1 MSGSIGSVGSS
12 VSTMMQGMR
21 RPDPAKMAE
30 DLFSK
35 LDTSSQGYI
44 QESDLQAAFNTISSD
59 SSSNASDLFSQ
70 LDADGDDKVTK
81 QEFTDGLKNL
91 ASQFE
96 SAAMNQ
102 YRSDS
107 AQRGDMNGMPPPPPP
122 PPPNESSST
131 SSTDE
136 VDSTD
141 SSATSLSASLEK
153 KLMQQI
159 AQLMQAYVVGSDQN
173 SNGLQSTLSISA

>member
-1 MSGSIGSVGSS
+1 MSSSIGSVGSS
-12 VSTMMQGMR
+12 ISTMMSAMR

-35 LDTSSQGYI
+35 LDASSQGYI
-44 QESDLQAAFNTISSD
+44 QKSDLQSALNSISSD
-59 SSSNASDLFSQ
+59 ASSNASDLFSQ
-70 LDADGDDKVTK
+70 LDADGDNKVTK

-91 ASQFE
+91 ASQFD
-96 SAAMNQ
+96 SAAMDQ

-107 AQRGDMNGMPPPPPP
+107 AQRGDMGGMPPPPP

-131 SSTDE
+131 SSTDG

-141 SSATSLSASLEK
+141 SSSTSLSANLEK

-159 AQLMQAYVVGSDQN
+159 AQLMQAYVVGTDQN
-173 SNGLQSTLSISA
+173 SNGLQSSLSISA

>member
-1 MSGSIGSVGSS
+1 
-12 VSTMMQGMR
+12 MMPAMK
-21 RPDPAKMAE
+21 RPDPTKMAE

-44 QESDLQAAFNTISSD
+44 QKSDLQAAFNSISSD
-59 SSSNASDLFSQ
+59 ASSSASDLFSQ
-70 LDADGDDKVTK
+70 LDADGDNKITK
-81 QEFTDGLKNL
+81 QEFTEGLKNL
-91 ASQFE
+91 ASQFDN
-96 SAAMNQ
+96 AAMDQ

-107 AQRGDMNGMPPPPPP
+107 AQRGDMGGMPPPPPP
-122 PPPNESSST
+122 PPPPPQNESSST

-141 SSATSLSASLEK
+141 SSSTSLSASLEK

-159 AQLMQAYVVGSDQN
+159 AQLMQAYAVGTDQD
-173 SNGLQSTLSISA
+173 SNGLQSSLSISA

>member
-1 MSGSIGSVGSS
+1 MSSSIGSVGSS
-12 VSTMMQGMR
+12 VSTMMQAMK

-44 QESDLQAAFNTISSD
+44 QKSDLQTAFNTISSD
-59 SSSNASDLFSQ
+59 ASSSANDLFSK
-70 LDADGDDKVTK
+70 LDTNGDNKVTK

-91 ASQFE
+91 ASQFD

-102 YRSDS
+102 HRSNS
-107 AQRGDMNGMPPPPPP
+107 AQNGDMGGMPPPPPP
-122 PPPNESSST
+122 PPNGGNSAGLTSDT
-131 SSTDE
+131 SSTD
-136 VDSTD
+136 
-141 SSATSLSASLEK
+141 SSDTIRSTSLDK
-153 KLMQQI
+153 TLMQQI
-159 AQLMQAYVVGSDQN
+159 AQLMQAYAVGADQN

>member
-1 MSGSIGSVGSS
+1 MSSSIGSVGSS
-12 VSTMMQGMR
+12 VSTMMQAMK

-44 QESDLQAAFNTISSD
+44 QKSDLQTAFNTISSD
-59 SSSNASDLFSQ
+59 SSSSANDLFSK
-70 LDADGDDKVTK
+70 LDTDGDNKVTK

-91 ASQFE
+91 ANQFD

-107 AQRGDMNGMPPPPPP
+107 AQKDDMGGMPPPPPP
-122 PPPNESSST
+122 PPNASSST
-131 SSTDE
+131 SSTNE

-141 SSATSLSASLEK
+141 SSSTTSSASLEK

-159 AQLMQAYVVGSDQN
+159 AQLMQAYAVGTDQN
-173 SNGLQSTLSISA
+173 SNGLQSSLSISA